1 MSEKRQLVL
10 AAGLIAIACAAAFAP
25 AFQAG
30 ITNWD
35 DPTYLAA
42 AAHPERAFDTF
53 VMGNYH
59 PLTIL
64 SLAIGR
70 NPAALHAVNVALH
83 VIASILVLVFLW
95 QLTENVLG
103 AAAGALL
110 WAVHPLRVESVA
122 WIAERKGLL
131 CGVFFVAAL
140 VAYMVHVRGRRGALA
155 AAFALFVVALLSKV
169 TAIAFPFVIVA
180 IDWLMARRGW
190 REKIAFFATD
200 ALFAAI
206 AIAGQRSAV
215 LSDVPALHFA
225 LWQRLLL
232 ACRALVLY
240 LQRIVVPVN
249 LSAFYPWPHAIGTA
263 EWMAA
268 AMVIALIVVTL
279 ATLRWSRAGVF
290 ALVFFLVTIGA
301 ALPLV
306 ATGWTL
312 VADRF
317 TYLPSIAFAY
327 LVALAVHR
335 IPRIAIVAALLAIIF
350 VIASNARTRV
360 WHDSISLWTSVID
373 YTDQSRLAFN
383 SRAVALAEIGR
394 TADARRDFGRA
405 LAVDPCYGQ
414 ALRNR
419 AILSVREGNLAAA
432 DADLAHLV
440 ACDPSNA
447 EARRMRAT
455 LREHLAPKAR

>member
-1 MSEKRQLVL
+1 MSEKRQLAI
-10 AAGLIAIACAAAFAP
+10 AAGVIALACVAAFAP
-25 AFQAG
+25 AFRAG
-30 ITNWD
+30 VTNWD

-42 AAHPERAFDTF
+42 AAHPEQAFDTF

-59 PLTIL
+59 PLTML
-64 SLAIGR
+64 SLAVGR
-70 NPAALHAVNVALH
+70 GPAALHAGNLALH
-83 VIASILVLVFLW
+83 VIASILVLIFLW
-95 QLTENVLG
+95 QLSGSVTG

-122 WIAERKGLL
+122 WIAERKGVL

-140 VAYMVHVRGRRGALA
+140 VAYVAHVRGRRGALA
-155 AAFALFVVALLSKV
+155 AAFLLFVLALLSKV
-169 TAIAFPFVIVA
+169 TAIAFPLVIVA
-180 IDWLMARRGW
+180 IDWRMQRRAW
-190 REKIAFFATD
+190 RDKILFFATS
-200 ALFAAI
+200 AVFAAV
-206 AIAGQRSAV
+206 AIAGQRTATLV
-215 LSDVPALHFA
+215 DVPALKFTFGE
-225 LWQRLLL
+225 RILL

-240 LQRIVVPVN
+240 VQRIVVPVN
-249 LSAFYPWPHAIGTA
+249 LSAFYPYPHRVGAA
-263 EWMAA
+263 EWTAA
-268 AMVIALIVVTL
+268 GIVIALGIVTL

-301 ALPLV
+301 ALPFV

-327 LVALAVHR
+327 LAALAVRR
-335 IPRIAIVAALLAIIF
+335 IPQLAIAAAILAIVFAA
-350 VIASNARTRV
+350 ASNVRTRV
-360 WHDSISLWTSVID
+360 WHDSISLWTSVIE

-394 TADARRDFGRA
+394 TADARRDFDRA

-419 AILSVREGNLAAA
+419 AILSAREGNLRAA
-432 DADLAHLV
+432 DADLARWM
-440 ACDPSNA
+440 ACDPGSA
-447 EARRMRAT
+447 DARNMRAT
-455 LREHLAPKAR
+455 LREQITRKPH